1 MPREFSRA
9 SRVAEQIR
17 RELAELIARE
27 VNDPRIRTATVSR
40 VEVTRDLTQAKV
52 FITPDGDSEVGTVLR
67 AFVKAGGFLRHG
79 LATRLRARSV
89 PRLLFSHDK
98 ALDEAAYLARL
109 IESTAPVTNGETPEM
124 PSSRDSAKLRRH

>member
-27 VNDPRIRTATVSR
+27 VNDPRLRSTTVSR
-40 VEVTRDLTQAKV
+40 VEVTRDLTQARV
-52 FITPDGDSEVGTVLR
+52 FITPGGESEVGSVLQ
-67 AFVKAGGFLRHG
+67 AFAKAAGFLRHG
-79 LATRLRARSV
+79 LAGRLRARSV

-98 ALDEAAYLARL
+98 ALDDAAQLTRL
-109 IESTAPVTNGETPEM
+109 IESTAAGTDGEMSPT
-124 PSSRDSAKLRRH
+124 SSVRD